1 MPNYN
6 TISIR
11 GARVHNLKNVSLDVP
26 KGKFVVMTG
35 LSGSGKSS
43 LAFDTIH
50 AEGQRRYIESLSSYA
65 RQFLEL
71 QDKPDVDEITGL
83 SPTIA
88 IDQKASSHN
97 PRSTVGTVTEVYDF
111 LRVLFSRAG
120 RAHCVKCGQSVVE
133 QTQKEIAEKVFAM
146 MRRTN
151 VVVMAPLV
159 RAQKGEHK
167 VALQGV
173 KNAGYH
179 EVRFDGTLVDL
190 DELSH
195 TRVDKTKEHTIE
207 VVVSKM
213 EKGNGM
219 VLETVSELVKQALEL
234 GNGLVL
240 ALNEDTLEEALFSQS
255 LYCAACGVSLPSLEP
270 RLFSF
275 NSPHGACP
283 ACTGL
288 GTKLVLEPGLVIP
301 NRKLTLAQGAIKPM
315 TRISGNQTTYLK
327 LLEAV
332 GAKHGF
338 RIDEP
343 VQDFS
348 KAALKAL
355 YEGTKEDVYDIDGK
369 ALAFGGIL
377 VMLEEKYRETDSEYV
392 QKEIEAYM
400 RVLMCPECQGRRLR
414 KEALRVT
421 VAGKG
426 IADMVSVPLDVA
438 LEFFQTLGKGP
449 VKTKASKIHRIKAEA
464 QADAM
469 GFTERERLVVDQVS
483 TEIKR
488 RLQHLID
495 VGLNYLTLDRS
506 AMSLSGGESQ
516 RVRLAVQLGSELSG
530 VIYILDE
537 PSIGLHPRDD
547 DKLIGTVKRLRDLG
561 NTVIV
566 VEHDRAMMEAA
577 DYVVDVGPGAGE
589 YGGEIVAQ
597 GTVAEIRRNKESLTG
612 AYLAGKKKIDV
623 PKSRRRGNGKQVVVR
638 GASAFNLKNVDVSIP
653 LGKLVCVTGV
663 SGSGKSTLVID
674 ILGRALSAHFYG
686 AKDPVGE
693 HKKIDGIEHLDKVVS
708 VDQSPIGRTPR
719 SNPATYT
726 GVFTAI
732 RDLFTEIPEAK
743 MRGFDAGKFSF
754 NVKGGGRCEPC
765 SGDGYI
771 QIPMQFMPDVYVEC
785 TECHGK
791 RYNAE
796 ALEIHWRGKHIAD
809 VLDMTVEEARRFFVD
824 QPLIYEKLSVLHEVG
839 LGYVKL
845 GQPATTLSGGEAQRV
860 KLATEL
866 GRRATGKTLYILDEP
881 TTGLHF
887 DDIQRL
893 LVVLNALVDK
903 GNTVLV
909 IEHNLDIIKCSD
921 WIIDVGPEGGVYGGE
936 IVCQGKPEDIIKQKK
951 SWTGRYLKEILSS

>member
-1 MPNYN
+1 MKQHDK
-6 TISIR
+6 ISIR
-11 GARVHNLKNVSLDVP
+11 GARAHNLKNVSIDLP
-26 KGKFVVMTG
+26 KNQFIVVTG

-50 AEGQRRYIESLSSYA
+50 AEGQRRYMESMSSYA

-88 IDQKASSHN
+88 IDQKSSSHN

-120 RAHCVKCGQSVVE
+120 RAHCTSCQATLRE
-133 QTQKEIAEKVFAM
+133 QTPREIAEKVLEL
-146 MRRTN
+146 TKKSG
-151 VVVMAPLV
+151 VLLLAPMV
-159 RAQKGEHK
+159 RNQKGEHK
-167 VALQGV
+167 VVLQAA
-173 KNAGYH
+173 KNGGYQD
-179 EVRFDGTLVDL
+179 VRFDGTVVEIE
-190 DELSH
+190 ELLG
-195 TRVDKTKEHTIE
+195 TRIDKTKEHSLE
-207 VVVSKM
+207 VVTLRL
-213 EKGNGM
+213 EKGASA
-219 VLETVSELVKQALEL
+219 VVDSIVETVKQALDL
-234 GNGLVL
+234 GNGLVY
-240 ALNEDTLEEALFSQS
+240 ALVEESLDEVLFSQA
-255 LYCAACGVSLPSLEP
+255 LYCSACDKSFPTLEP

-288 GTKLVLEPGLVIP
+288 GTKLVLEPELVIP
-301 NRKLTLAQGAIKPM
+301 NKRLTIAQGAIKPL
-315 TRISGNQTTYLK
+315 TRIAGNQTSFLK
-327 LLEAV
+327 LIEAV

-338 RIDEP
+338 TVHQP
-343 VQDFS
+343 VGDFS
-348 KAALKAL
+348 TKAMTVLMD
-355 YEGTKEDVYDIDGK
+355 GTKDDIYQVEGK
-369 ALAFGGIL
+369 AQVWSGL
-377 VMLEEKYRETDSEYV
+377 VALLEEKYKETDSEYV

-400 RVLMCPECQGRRLR
+400 RVLTCPVCKGQRLR
-414 KEALRVT
+414 EEALAVT
-421 VAGKG
+421 VADKTIG
-426 IADMVSVPLDVA
+426 AVVSVPLDQI
-438 LEFFQTLGKGP
+438 LGFFEGLGRAAPKQKATKITRAKI
-449 VKTKASKIHRIKAEA
+449 VKKEDPH
-464 QADAM
+464 
-469 GFTERERLVVDQVS
+469 GFTDRERLVVDQVS
-483 TEIKR
+483 AEIAR
-488 RLQHLID
+488 RLRNLID

-506 AMSLSGGESQ
+506 AMSLSGGEAQ
-516 RVRLAVQLGSELSG
+516 RVRLAAQLGSELSG

-537 PSIGLHPRDD
+537 PSIGLHSRDN
-547 DKLIGTVKRLRDLG
+547 DKLINTIKRLRDLG
-561 NTVIV
+561 NTTIV
-566 VEHDRAMMEAA
+566 VEHDEAVIRAA

-589 YGGEIVAQ
+589 YGGEIIAE
-597 GTVAEIRRNKESLTG
+597 GTLSDIKKHKESLTG
-612 AYLAGKKKIDV
+612 AYLTGKQKIEV
-623 PKSRRRGNGKQVVVR
+623 PKTRRKGNGKFITVK
-638 GASAFNLKNVDVSIP
+638 GATAFNLKNVECKLP
-653 LGKLVCVTGV
+653 LGQFICVTGV
-663 SGSGKSTLVID
+663 SGSGKSTLILD

-686 AKDPVGE
+686 AKDPVGA
-693 HKKIDGIEHLDKVVS
+693 HKKIEGIEHLDKVVS

-771 QIPMQFMPDVYVEC
+771 QISMQFLPDVYVEC

-796 ALEIHWRGKHIAD
+796 ALEIHYRGKTIAD
-809 VLDMTVEEARRFFVD
+809 ILDMTVEEARRFFVD

-866 GRRATGKTLYILDEP
+866 ARRATGKTLYILDEP

-887 DDIQRL
+887 DDIKRL
-893 LVVLNALVDK
+893 LQVLQALVDK

-909 IEHNLDIIKCSD
+909 IEHNMDVAKCADWVLDM
-921 WIIDVGPEGGVYGGE
+921 GPEGGVYGGQ
-936 IVCQGKPEDIIKQKK
+936 IVAEGRPEEVVKNKK
-951 SWTGRYLKEILSS
+951 SVTGMYLKEAMG